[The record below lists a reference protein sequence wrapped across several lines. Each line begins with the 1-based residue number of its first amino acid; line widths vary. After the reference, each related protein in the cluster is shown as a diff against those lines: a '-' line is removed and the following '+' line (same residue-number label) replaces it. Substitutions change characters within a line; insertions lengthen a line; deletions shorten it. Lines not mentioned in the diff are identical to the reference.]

1 MKKIFSTL
9 FPLIMMIIASIAC
22 AGIYMFFTN
31 KFGQKD
37 IQNNVNA
44 NQNVVKDDSSVV
56 LSEEELP
63 RLESSVSAK
72 PLANA
77 IVVDFTQNKNLS
89 ETVLDYS
96 ADDKGYEKLLN
107 GQVDIL
113 IATEPSNEVL
123 SLVQASGAELD
134 MQLIAKEGFVFYVN
148 SKNPVDSLEVS
159 EIQQIY
165 TGRISNWSQVGGKD
179 EDIMPFQRVE
189 GSTDQRQMISKVM
202 KSLTLMSPP
211 MYNFRDKVYG
221 NINDVVATY
230 DNSENAIGY
239 SLSYQANI
247 MYDSDDTTSDPI
259 KFLKINN
266 FEPNYDNIKNE
277 SYPFITNY
285 YLVKLKNNNNE
296 YIDAFT
302 QAVFSDRGKR
312 IIKEAGYID
321 N

>member
-189 GSTDQRQMISKVM
+189 GSTDQRQMTSKVM

>member
-302 QAVFSDRGKR
+302 QAVFSDRGR
-312 IIKEAGYID
+312 NVIKEAGYID